1 MAFFYGSL
9 NDRSPAPMSSGGQ
22 IDTATLLREAASINQ
37 SIEAL
42 AHVALASEVPVHP
55 ATDGLLRGVPLVV
68 KDLIDVDGMP
78 TRMGSRAIRRTPQRN
93 AAVIDSLLQEGA
105 VVIGKSHTTE
115 FAMSGWGRGPLGRPL
130 NPVDGQDRYF
140 SGGSSNGSASA
151 VACGLVPCAIG
162 TDTGGSI
169 RIPSSWCG
177 ITGLKG
183 SPGWV
188 STKGV
193 APLSQSFD
201 TVGPMARTAAD
212 AATLFRAMLP
222 RYRRMAFEQ
231 ALEQAAQ
238 QPLPHLRFFD
248 DDSLG
253 TLDES
258 VRSAYLDSRA
268 RCEDLG
274 FTTELCKTP
283 CRFDDMADTWAD
295 ISSIEGYL
303 NNREIAENPASD
315 LDDVVRNALL
325 QGKRA
330 PLSEYFALL
339 NKARLHRQGMES
351 MLAPGCLIVMPTTST
366 PAVELNGFDPERTL
380 GIYTRFV
387 NLIQGC
393 SIALPNGL
401 SPRGLP
407 TSMQFVGAYGQDASI
422 VHAALVWQKHTDWH
436 ERIRAR
442 HQQHMQERLRSQ
454 HA

>member
-1 MAFFYGSL
+1 
-9 NDRSPAPMSSGGQ
+9 
-22 IDTATLLREAASINQ
+22 
-37 SIEAL
+37 
-42 AHVALASEVPVHP
+42 
-55 ATDGLLRGVPLVV
+55 
-68 KDLIDVDGMP
+68 
-78 TRMGSRAIRRTPQRN
+78 
-93 AAVIDSLLQEGA
+93 
-105 VVIGKSHTTE
+105 
-115 FAMSGWGRGPLGRPL
+115 
-130 NPVDGQDRYF
+130 
-140 SGGSSNGSASA
+140 

-188 STKGV
+188 STEGV

-212 AATLFRAMLP
+212 AATLYRAMLP
-222 RYRRMAFEQ
+222 QYRRTAFEQ
-231 ALEQAAQ
+231 ALERAAR

-253 TLDES
+253 MLDES
-258 VRSAYLDSRA
+258 VRSAYLDSRT

-274 FTTELCKTP
+274 FTTELCKAP
-283 CRFDDMADTWAD
+283 CRFDDMADTWAG
-295 ISSIEGYL
+295 ISSAEGYL
-303 NNREIAENPASD
+303 NNQEVAENPDSD
-315 LDDVVRNALL
+315 LDGDVRKALL
-325 QGKRA
+325 QGKRTQ
-330 PLSEYFALL
+330 LREYFALL
-339 NKARLHRQGMES
+339 DKARLHRQSMES
-351 MLAPGCLIVMPTTST
+351 MLAPGSLIVMPTTST
-366 PAVELNGFDPERTL
+366 PAVKLNGFDPKRTL

-401 SPRGLP
+401 SPRNLP

-436 ERIRAR
+436 ERIRTR
-442 HQQHMQERLRSQ
+442 HQQQMQERLWPR
-454 HA
+454 HG